1 MRAFTIS
8 LLICGSFVGCVSFG
22 PADGQF
28 YATGS
33 TPSGSSCILSLTAV
47 GSSAAATERIVSSTF
62 RESFIVGP
70 DLSMELVANQAVS
83 PGWMVSGS
91 DQFRRTVAGGL

>member
-1 MRAFTIS
+1 MTAAR
-8 LLICGSFVGCVSFG
+8 LDRVKV
-22 PADGQF
+22 P
-28 YATGS
+28 
-33 TPSGSSCILSLTAV
+33 TPLGTLRRP
-47 GSSAAATERIVSSTF
+47 AATALLVACLNWATVATAAQGIAVQVWRRSLRYRWEDV
-62 RESFIVGP
+62 